1 MPSGDAQRVWF
12 PEMIE
17 ELTSAWSASMTW
29 EELAEFCQRMTE
41 KRRAIR
47 QSRGIVAPR
56 TRCPKCGAVSRGEII
71 GVSVRSTLFMLKKLG
86 IVSEDELKALERSWK
101 KHRDAAG
108 VDAYGRSS
116 STPNAGSDES
126 GSCSC

>member
-17 ELTSAWSASMTW
+17 ELTRAWSASMTW
-29 EELAEFCQRMTE
+29 EELAELCRRMTE
-41 KRRAIR
+41 KRRTIR

-56 TRCPKCGAVSRGEII
+56 TRCPKCGAISRGEII
-71 GVSVRSTLFMLKKLG
+71 GVSVRSALFMLKKLG
-86 IVSEDELKALERSWK
+86 IVSEDECKALERSWK
-101 KHRDAAG
+101 KHRDATG

-116 STPNAGSDES
+116 SAPDAGSDES